1 MPSHE
6 RIISLATIDR
16 IFLKAGCKTVD
27 HKASEEIG
35 RLLESIGLEILETAV
50 LLQAHAGRK
59 TIFGTDI
66 RIAFEHWQKK
76 NVGQEPGQS

>member
-1 MPSHE
+1 MPSHD

-16 IFLKAGCKTVD
+16 IVLKAGCKNVD
-27 HKASEEIG
+27 RNASEEIG

-50 LLQAHAGRK
+50 LLQAHVGRK

-66 RIAFEHWQKK
+66 RLAFEHWQKK
-76 NVGQEPGQS
+76 NFGQELDQA